1 MLLLARHGRTA
12 YNAEGRFQGRA
23 AVALDPLGREQAF
36 ALAERLA
43 DRGDVVRLVASPLA
57 RALETAAIVAARLGL
72 APEVDGRLAETDTG
86 DWSHRRYDDVTAEAP
101 EDYAAFRR
109 LDLGF
114 GAPGGETFGAQ
125 LERCEAVVADLRAGR
140 GGHRGSLRPTPEGD
154 PGATAVDVVLGRTAA
169 PAAEGPAGR
178 PFARVDE
185 GATVALC
192 HGNVI
197 RLLLRAAH
205 GEAPDHAGLGNTD
218 VHEL

>member
-12 YNAEGRFQGRA
+12 YNAEGRFQGRT
-23 AVALDPLGREQAF
+23 AVALDPLGRQQAF

-43 DRGDVVRLVASPLA
+43 ARGDVVRLVASPLA
-57 RALETAAIVAARLGL
+57 RALETAAIVAARLAL

-86 DWSHRRYDDVTAEAP
+86 DWTHRRYDDVIAEAP
-101 EDYAAFRR
+101 DDYAAFRR
-109 LDLGF
+109 LDHGF
-114 GAPGGETFGAQ
+114 GAPGGETFGEQ
-125 LERCEAVVADLRAGR
+125 LRRCAAVVADLRAGL
-140 GGHRGSLRPTPEGD
+140 GGHRGTTGVTPGGD
-154 PGATAVDVVLGRTAA
+154 PDTGAVDVVMGRAAA
-169 PAAEGPAGR
+169 PAAGGDAGA
-178 PFARVDE
+178 PFTDE

-197 RLLLRAAH
+197 RLLLLAEH